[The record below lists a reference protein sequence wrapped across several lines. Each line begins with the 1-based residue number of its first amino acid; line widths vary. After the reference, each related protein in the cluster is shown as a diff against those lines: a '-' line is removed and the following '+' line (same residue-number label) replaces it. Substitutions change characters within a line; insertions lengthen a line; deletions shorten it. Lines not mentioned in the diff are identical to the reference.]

1 MSRTL
6 HVRAAGDTS
15 ARGLIAG
22 HATRWYSTIMR
33 ARTARRI
40 LSPFAMLAL
49 LVAIACSDDSPSGP
63 ETSPVASVT
72 VSPATRSLI
81 VGNTATLT
89 AALADANGRPISG
102 RPVAWSSNRNDVAT
116 VTSAGVVTAVA
127 AGTATIEATSE
138 GKRGTAVI
146 TVTRVP
152 VARIDITPVTL
163 SLVEGESDNLSAVA
177 KDANGEVL
185 DDRAIAWRSSDVTIA
200 SIDAAG
206 RVTAIRAGTAAMTA
220 ETEGKSATA
229 EVTVTAVPV
238 ATVDVSALSALLET
252 GDQQTLTVTL
262 KGAAGQVLEERTVT
276 WTTNNAAIA
285 TVSEAGVVVARGPGQ
300 VTITATSEGKSASTA
315 TTIEAPPSADLIYQ
329 RTDPRSNELFVL
341 GFGPNAAPT
350 RLNAG
355 SVSHQP
361 TVSPDGSRLAF
372 FVSMVAQN
380 GEVIEDIFAVDR
392 IGTNMKRVTT
402 TAGVDNA
409 PAWSPVPGANLIAYH
424 RIDPQAGRSDI
435 WVMNADGSNARNLT
449 ADLSKDFSLGDPAW
463 SPDGQ
468 WIAFTQS
475 RATAGPGRGSIWI
488 MRADGTAKRQV
499 TLHPDNGFDLHPSWS
514 PDGQR
519 IAFQRGGIAIVTVAT
534 GEVRYLGLPGT
545 ATTPSW
551 SPDGRHIA
559 FAWRPSEPGSGTWQL
574 YTVRPDGTGMR
585 LRTSNPDWG
594 GGVSPAWIPASDDH
608 SKRQ

>member
-1 MSRTL
+1 M
-6 HVRAAGDTS
+6 
-15 ARGLIAG
+15 
-22 HATRWYSTIMR
+22 
-33 ARTARRI
+33 ARRI

-63 ETSPVASVT
+63 ETTPVASVS
-72 VSPATRSLI
+72 VSPATQSLV
-81 VGNTATLT
+81 VGATATFT
-89 AALADANGRPISG
+89 AALTDANGRPITG
-102 RPVAWSSNRNDVAT
+102 RPVAWSSNRTDVAT
-116 VTSAGVVTAVA
+116 VTSGGVVTAVS

-146 TVTRVP
+146 TVARVP
-152 VARIDITPVTL
+152 VARIDVTPATL
-163 SLVEGESDNLSAVA
+163 SLIEGESDNLTAVA
-177 KDANGEVL
+177 KDANGQVL
-185 DDRAIAWRSSDVTIA
+185 EDRPIAWRSSDVSIA

-206 RVTAIRAGTAAMTA
+206 RVTGIRAGTATMTA
-220 ETEGKSATA
+220 ETEGKTATA
-229 EVTVTAVPV
+229 DVTVSLVPV
-238 ATVDVSALSALLET
+238 ATVEVSGLPSWLET
-252 GDQQTLTVTL
+252 GDRETITATL
-262 KGAAGQVLEERTVT
+262 KDDAGQVLEGRAVS

-285 TVSEAGVVVARGPGQ
+285 TVSETGVVVVRGAGQ
-300 VTITATSEGKSASTA
+300 VTITATSEGKSASTSA
-315 TTIEAPPSADLIYQ
+315 TVEPPPSADLIYQ
-329 RTDPRSNELFVL
+329 RTDPRGNELFVL
-341 GFGPNAAPT
+341 GFGANAAPT

-355 SVSHQP
+355 NVSHQP

-380 GEVIEDIFAVDR
+380 GEVVEDIFAVDR
-392 IGTNMKRVTT
+392 IGTSMKRLTT
-402 TAGVDNA
+402 TPGVDNA

-449 ADLSKDFSLGDPAW
+449 ADLSKDLARGEPAW

-499 TLHPDNGFDLHPSWS
+499 TLHPENGFDLHPSWS
-514 PDGQR
+514 PDGRR
-519 IAFQRGGIAIVTVAT
+519 IAFQRGGIAVVTVAT

-559 FAWRPSEPGSGTWQL
+559 FAWRPSEPGSDIWQL
-574 YTVRPDGTGMR
+574 YTVRPDGSGMR
-585 LRTSNPDWG
+585 LRTTNPQWG
-594 GGVSPAWIPASDDH
+594 GGVSPAWMP
-608 SKRQ
+608 RTNWP

>member
-22 HATRWYSTIMR
+22 YATRWYSTIMR
-33 ARTARRI
+33 ARVARRS
-40 LSPFAMLAL
+40 LSPLALLAL
-49 LVAIACSDDSPSGP
+49 LVAIACSDDSPAGP
-63 ETSPVASVT
+63 ETTPVASLT
-72 VSPATRSLI
+72 VSPANKSLV
-81 VGNTATLT
+81 VGTTATLT
-89 AALADANGRPISG
+89 AALADADGRPITG

-116 VTSAGVVTAVA
+116 VTSGGVVTAVA
-127 AGTATIEATSE
+127 AGTATIEAASE

-146 TVTRVP
+146 TVTRIP
-152 VARIDITPVTL
+152 VARIDITPSTL
-163 SLVEGESDNLSAVA
+163 PLVEGESDNLTALA
-177 KDANGEVL
+177 KDANGAVIE
-185 DDRAIAWRSSDVTIA
+185 DRAITWRSSDLTIA
-200 SIDAAG
+200 SIDASG

-220 ETEGKSATA
+220 ETEGKTATA
-229 EVTVTAVPV
+229 QVTVSAVPV
-238 ATVDVSALSALLET
+238 ATVDVSGLPALLET
-252 GDQQTLTVTL
+252 GDQHALTVTL
-262 KGAAGQVLEERTVT
+262 KDAAGQVLEGRAVT
-276 WTTNNAAIA
+276 WATNKAAIA
-285 TVSEAGVVVARGPGQ
+285 TVSETGVVVARGAGQ
-300 VTITATSEGKSASTA
+300 VTITATSEGKSASTT

-341 GFGPNAAPT
+341 GFGPGAAPT

-361 TVSPDGSRLAF
+361 TVSADGSRIAF
-372 FVSMVAQN
+372 YVSMVAQN
-380 GEVIEDIFAVDR
+380 GEVVEDIFAVDR
-392 IGTNMKRVTT
+392 VGTNMKRVTT
-402 TAGVDNA
+402 TPGVDNA
-409 PAWSPVPGANLIAYH
+409 PAWAPVPGVNLIAYH

-449 ADLSKDFSLGDPAW
+449 ADLSKDVSRGEPAW

-468 WIAFTQS
+468 WIAFSQS

-534 GEVRYLGLPGT
+534 GEVNYLELPGT
-545 ATTPSW
+545 AATPSW

-585 LRTSNPDWG
+585 HRTSNPDWG
-594 GGVSPAWIPASDDH
+594 GGVSPAWIPASDDLT
-608 SKRQ
+608 KRE